1 MQFLKKNCTKRKME
15 RDAFKDAPVPK
26 IREDLEVISTSYQG
40 KKAIVVSDFL
50 GLIPSPILL
59 QEDALGILALIDG
72 KRTVRDIQIEIVRLN
87 NGILVDGDLIVKM
100 VGELEAA
107 LLLQSRRY
115 HEKKSRLLVEY
126 AQLDVRVA
134 SQAGISYP
142 AGPKELESYLDS
154 ILKSAGREIAE
165 EAEEPICAL
174 VAPHIDLEV
183 GKKVYAKAYG
193 AIKNLSPR
201 RIILLGTGHSL
212 EDGFYCLTE
221 KDFETPLGRV
231 TTDREAVRQLNTAG
245 AGSVSPHD
253 IAHRREHSLEFQ
265 VLFLQRL
272 FGSSFSLVPI
282 LCGPFSR
289 QLERFSRP
297 SKIPAIDRFL
307 AALRSLREDD
317 ASRTL
322 IVAGVD
328 FSHIGPKFGHRER
341 AEALLIEAREHD
353 TRLIEALRKCDIQSF
368 WSESRRVRDRYNVC
382 GLSALATM
390 LELLPTGKADCL
402 DYEFWQEGPTQSA
415 VSYAAVVL
423 RAT

>member
-1 MQFLKKNCTKRKME
+1 MK
-15 RDAFKDAPVPK
+15 RDACKDSPVPK
-26 IREDLEVISTSYQG
+26 IRDDLEVISTSYQG
-40 KKAIVVSDFL
+40 KKAIVVRDFL

-59 QEDALGILALIDG
+59 QEDALGVLALIDG
-72 KRTVRDIQIEIVRLN
+72 KRTVRDIQLEMIRLN
-87 NGILVDGDLIVKM
+87 DGVLVDGDLIVKM

-107 LLLQSRRY
+107 LLLQSRGY
-115 HEKKSRLLVEY
+115 NEKKSRLLVEY
-126 AQLDVRVA
+126 AQLDVRAA
-134 SQAGISYP
+134 SHAGISYP
-142 AGPKELESYLDS
+142 ADPKELESYLDS
-154 ILKSAGREIAE
+154 ILNSTGREIAE
-165 EAEEPICAL
+165 EAGEPVCAL
-174 VAPHIDLEV
+174 VVPHIDLEV
-183 GKKVYAKAYG
+183 GKKVYSKAYG
-193 AIKNLSPR
+193 AVKNLSPR

-231 TTDREAVRQLNTAG
+231 KTDREAVRQLTTAG
-245 AGSVSPHD
+245 AGSVSSHD

-297 SKIPAIDRFL
+297 SQIPAVGRFL

-341 AEALLIEAREHD
+341 AEALLVEAREHD
-353 TRLIEALRKCDIQSF
+353 LRLIEALRKGDIESF
-368 WSESRRVRDRYNVC
+368 WNESRRVRDRYNVC
-382 GLSALATM
+382 GLSALAAV
-390 LELLPTGKADCL
+390 LEIVPDGKAECL
-402 DYEFWQEGPTQSA
+402 DYEFWQEEPTQSA
-415 VSYAAVVL
+415 VSYAALVL
-423 RAT
+423 RIA